1 MEQQLIHIQNLIYEV
16 RGKSVMLDFDLA
28 MMYQVETK
36 NLKRAVRRNI
46 ERFPSDFM
54 FELTKNEWEF
64 LRSQIGTLKNEDTEQ
79 ENLRRQFGTSKN
91 DSRGQHPKYLPYAFT
106 EQGVAMLSGLL
117 NSNVA
122 IQVNIIIMRAFV
134 AFRQLLLSEPDRIT
148 KLQIDLAKLKM
159 HIDNINEDT
168 QKQIDIIN
176 ETLTEMQ
183 TPKLLDR
190 PRQKIGYFTEEQI
203 KNKENIFE

>member
-79 ENLRRQFGTSKN
+79 ENLRHQFGTSRENTHGGIRYLRVKN
-91 DSRGQHPKYLPYAFT
+91 
-106 EQGVAMLSGLL
+106 
-117 NSNVA
+117 
-122 IQVNIIIMRAFV
+122 
-134 AFRQLLLSEPDRIT
+134 
-148 KLQIDLAKLKM
+148 
-159 HIDNINEDT
+159 
-168 QKQIDIIN
+168 
-176 ETLTEMQ
+176 
-183 TPKLLDR
+183 
-190 PRQKIGYFTEEQI
+190 
-203 KNKENIFE
+203 